1 MALNPL
7 AVSDVDNEVL
17 RESDDYLR
25 KHKILELFEVS
36 KIKTLFFTHIF
47 NFRILQPFWHISSQT
62 TWKASSL
69 MF

>member
-36 KIKTLFFTHIF
+36 KMT
-47 NFRILQPFWHISSQT
+47 
-62 TWKASSL
+62 
-69 MF
+69 